1 MEEYQKA
8 FQEIATA
15 VEGLQALKKTA
26 YQQYSVL
33 VDAVVNNCLT
43 DQQEIER
50 IMDGLADFGDDL
62 EFLELYRKLCRHVYY
77 TYPEMV
83 GEHVSLF
90 RALFMSNED
99 SEEEENA

>member
-1 MEEYQKA
+1 MEEFQKA

-77 TYPEMV
+77 TYPELI

>member
-1 MEEYQKA
+1 MEQYQKA

-43 DQQEIER
+43 NQQEIER
-50 IMDGLADFGDDL
+50 IMDGLADFGDDI

-90 RALFMSNED
+90 RALFMSKED
-99 SEEEENA
+99 SEEDENA

>member
-1 MEEYQKA
+1 MEEYQNA
-8 FQEIATA
+8 FKEIAVV

-26 YQQYSVL
+26 YQQYSNL
-33 VDAVVNNCLT
+33 VDAVISNQLT
-43 DQQEIER
+43 GRQEIER
-50 IMDGLADFGDDL
+50 VMDGLADFGDDV

-90 RALFMSNED
+90 RALFMGNED
-99 SEEEENA
+99 LGEEENA

>member
-1 MEEYQKA
+1 MEQYQNA
-8 FQEIATA
+8 FQGIAAA
-15 VEGLQALKKTA
+15 VKELQALKKTA
-26 YQQYSVL
+26 YQQYSLL
-33 VDAVVNNCLT
+33 VDAVVNNHLT

-50 IMDGLADFGDDL
+50 LMDGLADFGDDV

-99 SEEEENA
+99 SEEEENV